1 MISEKVYQK
10 NYLYYKN
17 LLIRKFGV
25 KSVNIIDQILMENT
39 KFLKNSQNYKK
50 FYDLVKEATKNI
62 KEEK

>member
-50 FYDLVKEATKNI
+50 FYDLVKEDTKNI